1 VSWGERVKLSSARR
15 EAKIL
20 SYPVPEGKQ
29 AKLPS
34 VTTKR
39 RKQME
44 QKEERVQVYD
54 VTALTSLEKLEPV
67 RVRPGMYIGSTGI
80 KGLHHC
86 IWEILDNAIDEIS
99 NGFGDSAA
107 VILNKD
113 KTVTIVD
120 NGRGIPTGMHPTKK
134 KSGVEMVFTELHTG
148 GKFNNDVYKTS
159 GGLHGV
165 GAAVVNALSKWLEVE
180 VKQNGRIYKQRFEN
194 AYDRT
199 VKREMPGTPVTSLE
213 ALGSTKETG
222 TKVTFMPDKDVF
234 SVTEFKFEVIDE
246 RLQELAFQN
255 KGITLKLVDNRKDEV
270 VEKEYH
276 SERGL
281 LDFIDYLNESKT
293 PLHNPPIL
301 FDGEREV
308 NGLNMYGEVCVQFT
322 DSTTEYIASYV
333 NNIPT
338 TESGTHESGFKTG
351 MTRAFKE
358 WAKKLNLIK
367 EKDKE
372 FEGDDLR
379 EGMTAIVRIK
389 ISNPIFEGQ
398 TKTKLG
404 NTEAYTM
411 MNDLAYTKFS
421 EWIEDNK
428 DTAASM
434 INNALDAAAR
444 REKIKKIN
452 EAEKKKIGK
461 GTAPLAGKI
470 AVCTM
475 KDPTVC
481 EFIVVE
487 GDSAGGSAK
496 QARDRRFQTIMPSKG
511 KIMNTEKQKLENVL
525 GSEELKIFN
534 TAIGTGV
541 LDNCKE
547 DDLKYDKIIIM
558 SDADVDGYHIRT
570 LWMTYIYRYMRS
582 IIANGHLYLAQP
594 PLYKVYKQGKGGEI
608 VKYAYS
614 DDELEKVK
622 KEVGKG
628 ALLQRYKGLGE
639 MNPQQLWET
648 TLNPETRTLHQ
659 ITIEDAAKAEK
670 MVSLLMGDVVAPRKN
685 YMYKYAEF

>member
-1 VSWGERVKLSSARR
+1 
-15 EAKIL
+15 
-20 SYPVPEGKQ
+20 
-29 AKLPS
+29 
-34 VTTKR
+34 
-39 RKQME
+39 ME
-44 QKEERVQVYD
+44 NMEEKVQVYD

-67 RVRPGMYIGSTGI
+67 RVRPGMYIGSTGS

-86 IWEILDNAIDEIS
+86 IWEVLDNSIDEIS
-99 NGFGDSAA
+99 NGFGDKATI
-107 VILNKD
+107 ILNKD
-113 KTVTIVD
+113 KSATIID

-148 GKFNNDVYKTS
+148 GKFNNDIYKTS

-180 VKQNGRIYKQRFEN
+180 IRQNGHIYKQRFEH
-194 AYDRT
+194 AYDKT
-199 VKREMPGTPVTSLE
+199 VKREMPGTPVT
-213 ALGSTKETG
+213 ALKVVGDTNDTG
-222 TKVTFMPDKDVF
+222 TKVTFMPDKEVF
-234 SVTEFKFEVIDE
+234 SSTEFKFDIIDE

-255 KGITLKLVDNRKDEV
+255 KGIRLKFVDNRKDEV
-270 VEKEYH
+270 MEKEYH

-293 PLHNPPIL
+293 VLHNPPIL
-301 FDGEREV
+301 FEGDREV
-308 NGLNMYGEVCVQFT
+308 NGLNMYGEVCIQFT

-358 WAKKLNLIK
+358 WAKKLNLVK

-411 MNDLAYTKFS
+411 MNDLAYTRFS

-428 DTAASM
+428 DTAGSL

-461 GTAPLAGKI
+461 GAAPLAGKI
-470 AVCTM
+470 AVCTL
-475 KDPTVC
+475 KDSSVC

-496 QARDRRFQTIMPSKG
+496 QARDRKFQTIMPSKG

-541 LDNCKE
+541 LDNYNE
-547 DDLKYDKIIIM
+547 ADLKYDKIIIM

-570 LWMTYIYRYMRS
+570 LWMTYIYRYMRPL
-582 IIANGHLYLAQP
+582 IANGHLYLAQP
-594 PLYKVYKQGKGGEI
+594 PLYKVYKQGKR
-608 VKYAYS
+608 
-614 DDELEKVK
+614 EK
-622 KEVGKG
+622 
-628 ALLQRYKGLGE
+628 
-639 MNPQQLWET
+639 
-648 TLNPETRTLHQ
+648 
-659 ITIEDAAKAEK
+659 
-670 MVSLLMGDVVAPRKN
+670 
-685 YMYKYAEF
+685 

>member
-1 VSWGERVKLSSARR
+1 
-15 EAKIL
+15 
-20 SYPVPEGKQ
+20 
-29 AKLPS
+29 
-34 VTTKR
+34 
-39 RKQME
+39 ME
-44 QKEERVQVYD
+44 EKVQVYD

-67 RVRPGMYIGSTGI
+67 RVRPGMYIGSTGS

-86 IWEILDNAIDEIS
+86 IWEVLDNAIDEIS
-99 NGFGDSAA
+99 NGFGNKAI

-113 KTVTIVD
+113 KSVSVED

-148 GKFNNDVYKTS
+148 GKFNNDIYKTS

-180 VKQNGRIYKQRFEN
+180 VKQNGHIHRQRFEY
-194 AYDRT
+194 AYDKS
-199 VKREMPGTPVTSLE
+199 VKREMPGTPITTLKVVGET
-213 ALGSTKETG
+213 TETG

-234 SVTEFKFEVIDE
+234 SSTEFKFDVIDE

-255 KGITLKLVDNRKDEV
+255 KGITLKLIDNRKDEV

-293 PLHNPPIL
+293 VLHNPPII
-301 FDGEREV
+301 FEGEREV
-308 NGLNMYGEVCVQFT
+308 NGLNMYGEVCMQFT

-358 WAKKLNLIK
+358 WAKKLNLVK

-379 EGMTAIVRIK
+379 EGMTAILRIK

-421 EWIEDNK
+421 EWIEDSK
-428 DTAASM
+428 DVASSI

-470 AVCTM
+470 AVCTI
-475 KDPTVC
+475 KDPSVC

-534 TAIGTGV
+534 TAVGTGV
-541 LDNCKE
+541 LDNYNE
-547 DDLKYDKIIIM
+547 ADLKYDKIIIM

-570 LWMTYIYRYMRS
+570 LWMTYIYRYMRPL
-582 IIANGHLYLAQP
+582 IANGHLYLAQP
-594 PLYKVYKQGKGGEI
+594 PLYKVYKQGKGANI

-614 DDELEKVK
+614 DDELEKAK

-639 MNPQQLWET
+639 MNAEQLWET
-648 TLNPETRTLHQ
+648 TLNPETRTIQQ

>member
-1 VSWGERVKLSSARR
+1 MSNEVNSK
-15 EAKIL
+15 
-20 SYPVPEGKQ
+20 
-29 AKLPS
+29 
-34 VTTKR
+34 
-39 RKQME
+39 
-44 QKEERVQVYD
+44 YD
-54 VTALTSLEKLEPV
+54 VTDLTSLEKLEPV
-67 RVRPGMYIGSTGI
+67 RIRPGMYIGSTGT

-86 IWEILDNAIDEIS
+86 IWEILDNSIDEIS
-99 NGFGDSAA
+99 NGFGNKAT
-107 VILNKD
+107 IIINKD
-113 KTVTIVD
+113 KSVTVID
-120 NGRGIPTGMHPTKK
+120 NGRGIPTGIHPIKK

-148 GKFNNDVYKTS
+148 GKFDNKNYKTS

-180 VKQNGRIYKQRFEN
+180 VHQNGKIYKQRFEY
-194 AYDRT
+194 AYD
-199 VKREMPGTPVTSLE
+199 KELKKEMPGTPVTALE
-213 ALGSTKETG
+213 VVGKANDTG
-222 TKVTFMPDKDVF
+222 TRVTFKPDSEIF
-234 SVTEFKFEVIDE
+234 STTDFKFDIIDE

-255 KGITLKLVDNRKDEV
+255 RGIRLELIDNRKDE
-270 VEKEYH
+270 EIKKEYY

-293 PLHNPPIL
+293 PIHQTPIL
-301 FDGEREV
+301 FEGERTI
-308 NGLNMYGEVCVQFT
+308 NNISMYGEVCMQFT

-338 TESGTHESGFKTG
+338 TEAGTHESGFKTG

-358 WAKKLNLIK
+358 WAKKLGLVK

-389 ISNPIFEGQ
+389 ITNAVFEGQ

-404 NTEAYTM
+404 SSEAYTM
-411 MNDLAYTKFS
+411 MNDLAYTKLC

-428 DTAASM
+428 EVATSL
-434 INNALDAAAR
+434 INNALVAAQR

-461 GTAPLAGKI
+461 GTAPLAGKV
-470 AVCTM
+470 AVCTL
-475 KDPTVC
+475 KDNTVN

-525 GSEELKIFN
+525 ASEELKIFN
-534 TAIGTGV
+534 TAIGTGT
-541 LDNCKE
+541 LENYKE
-547 DDLKYDKIIIM
+547 EDLKYDKIIIM
-558 SDADVDGYHIRT
+558 SDADVDGFHIRT

-582 IIANGHLYLAQP
+582 LIANGHLYLAQP
-594 PLYKVYKQGKGGEI
+594 PLYKVYKNSKGKEI
-608 VKYAYS
+608 SKYAYS
-614 DDELEKVK
+614 DEELEKVK
-622 KEVGKG
+622 KEIGRG
-628 ALLQRYKGLGE
+628 ALIQRYKGLGE
-639 MNPQQLWET
+639 MNPDQLWDT
-648 TLNPETRTLHQ
+648 TLNPETRTLFQ
-659 ITIEDAAKAEK
+659 VTIEDAAKAEK
-670 MVSLLMGDVVAPRKN
+670 MVSLLMGDVVEPRKN

>member
-1 VSWGERVKLSSARR
+1 MTTENKVS
-15 EAKIL
+15 
-20 SYPVPEGKQ
+20 
-29 AKLPS
+29 
-34 VTTKR
+34 
-39 RKQME
+39 
-44 QKEERVQVYD
+44 YD
-54 VTALTSLEKLEPV
+54 VTDLTSLEKLEPV
-67 RVRPGMYIGSTGI
+67 RVRPGMYIGSTGS

-86 IWEILDNAIDEIS
+86 IWEILDNSIDEIT
-99 NGFGDSAA
+99 NGYG
-107 VILNKD
+107 NKATIIINRD
-113 KTVTIVD
+113 KSITIID
-120 NGRGIPTGMHPTKK
+120 NGRGIPTGIHPVKK

-148 GKFNNDVYKTS
+148 GKFNNKNYKTS

-180 VKQNGRIYKQRFEN
+180 VHQNGNIYKQRFEY
-194 AYDRT
+194 AYD
-199 VKREMPGTPVTSLE
+199 KELKKDMPGTPVTKLDIV
-213 ALGSTKETG
+213 GKTNETG

-234 SVTEFKFEVIDE
+234 STIDFKFDVIDE

-255 KGITLKLVDNRKDEV
+255 KGIRLELIDERKEETV
-270 VEKEYH
+270 KKEYY

-293 PLHNPPIL
+293 VIHPNPIL
-301 FDGEREV
+301 FEGEREV
-308 NGLNMYGEVCVQFT
+308 NGLQMYGEVCMQFT
-322 DSTTEYIASYV
+322 DSTTDYIVSYV

-338 TESGTHESGFKTG
+338 TEAGTHETGFKTG

-358 WAKKLNLIK
+358 WTRKLGLIK

-389 ISNPIFEGQ
+389 ITNPVFEGQ

-404 NTEAYTM
+404 NNEAYTM
-411 MNDLAYTKFS
+411 MNDLAYTKLS

-428 DTAASM
+428 ELATNI
-434 INNALDAAAR
+434 INNALQAAQR

-452 EAEKKKIGK
+452 EAEKKKVGK
-461 GTAPLAGKI
+461 GTAPLAGKV

-475 KDPTVC
+475 KDNSVN

-525 GSEELKIFN
+525 ASEELKLFN
-534 TAIGTGV
+534 AAIGTGT
-541 LDNCKE
+541 LDNYKE
-547 DDLKYDKIIIM
+547 ENLKYNKIIIM
-558 SDADVDGYHIRT
+558 SDADVDGFHIRT
-570 LWMTYIYRYMRS
+570 LWMTYIYRYMRPL
-582 IIANGHLYLAQP
+582 ITNGHLYLAQP
-594 PLYKVYKQGKGGEI
+594 PLYKVYKQTKNGDI
-608 VKYAYS
+608 YKYAYS
-614 DDELEKVK
+614 DEELEKVK

-628 ALLQRYKGLGE
+628 ALIQRYKGLGE
-639 MNPQQLWET
+639 MNPEQLWDT
-648 TLNPETRTLHQ
+648 TLNPETRTLFRV
-659 ITIEDAAKAEK
+659 TIEDAAKAER
-670 MVSLLMGDVVAPRKN
+670 MVSLLMGDVVEPRKN